1 MFAFSLARELGM
13 TVEGMLSSM
22 SSDELT
28 YWKAY
33 TVLEKEEIAAER
45 MKAGMKQ

>member
-13 TVEGMLSSM
+13 TVENMLSSM
-22 SSDELT
+22 SSEELT

-33 TVLEKEEIAAER
+33 TVLEREEMDAER
-45 MKAGMKQ
+45 MKSRNK

>member
-1 MFAFSLARELGM
+1 MPVG
-13 TVEGMLSSM
+13 TMLETM

-33 TVLEKEEIAAER
+33 FELEREDLEYEK
-45 MKAGMKQ
+45 MKAKR